1 MVKHI
6 QTIHQLLP
14 TNCLSVLVHFVG
26 LTLNGLRNRK
36 YILIQKQ
43 SVIPQILLGQEYFV
57 PYNLSYSK
65 QLNLKLSE
73 LNIWNLYCNIQ
84 DYNHL
89 ILAKKYC
96 LSVKSPNIL
105 LQRNVTYTYN
115 SGQKIFW
122 CYAESQTY
130 LLKLVINWTPIPF
143 RSDESLTTK
152 SISSSCK

>member
-14 TNCLSVLVHFVG
+14 TNCLSVLAHFVG

-43 SVIPQILLGQEYFV
+43 SVISQILLGQEYFV

-65 QLNLKLSE
+65 QLNLKLSA

-84 DYNHL
+84 DYHHL
-89 ILAKKYC
+89 ILAKKI
-96 LSVKSPNIL
+96 LSIRKITQHFVAKKRYIY
-105 LQRNVTYTYN
+105 LQ
-115 SGQKIFW
+115 
-122 CYAESQTY
+122 
-130 LLKLVINWTPIPF
+130 L
-143 RSDESLTTK
+143 
-152 SISSSCK
+152 